1 MVGSLLCLS
10 QFSYSQATVS
20 VRIVSGNSTTTCED
34 GIFGGNPEP
43 HWGVNIENE
52 GWETYPI
59 RNGCFNSTP
68 NQQFSAQYDCPKDV
82 GRLTICFEAFEDDG
96 GGCIASRSCRENI
109 CADFDIPQPGNT
121 TSHTLA
127 LPNGLDSGGSVDF
140 EITTTGSYVNGLHDD
155 LCNALELG
163 TLSAGG
169 KIGDAT
175 LSTYDNYCT
184 DGFNEPNPGD
194 SGAGWANN
202 FSVWFSFSTAAN
214 PSALI
219 NILATSDPENTGEP
233 MGIQM
238 ALYESIDGTCC
249 LLYTSPSPRD
259 ATLSRMPSSA

>member
-1 MVGSLLCLS
+1 M
-10 QFSYSQATVS
+10 
-20 VRIVSGNSTTTCED
+20 
-34 GIFGGNPEP
+34 
-43 HWGVNIENE
+43 
-52 GWETYPI
+52 
-59 RNGCFNSTP
+59 
-68 NQQFSAQYDCPKDV
+68 
-82 GRLTICFEAFEDDG
+82 
-96 GGCIASRSCRENI
+96 
-109 CADFDIPQPGNT
+109 
-121 TSHTLA
+121 
-127 LPNGLDSGGSVDF
+127 
-140 EITTTGSYVNGLHDD
+140 NGLHDD

-238 ALYESIDGTCC
+238 ALYESIDGTCNDVEMVASKWNNMDLDELLLAKC
-249 LLYTSPSPRD
+249 LKPNTKYYIIIDGIFPPNTNIFEGRFGLEIRDESIEVTPDFLCDAEALGVIPEGGLINTGMDQSNICSTGGGDPSGLD
-259 ATLSRMPSSA
+259 LVWELLFGIVLSLQILVM